1 MTDAVGQAS
10 SEESLLAWRVGRHM
24 LANSPVIAHWGFE
37 LLDMAPGY
45 SRLTMTIRDDMANPF
60 GVCHGGVLFTFA
72 DTCFGL
78 ACNSHNAQAVGASC
92 DIRYL
97 QPARVGDEVIATA
110 TEVWLRGRSSLY
122 DVAINRA
129 DGEQISILRGYARI
143 LGEPL
148 VESQ

>member
-1 MTDAVGQAS
+1 MTDAIAQADS
-10 SEESLLAWRVGRHM
+10 DRSLLAWRVGRHM

-37 LLDMAPGY
+37 LLDMAPGH
-45 SRLTMTIRDDMANPF
+45 SRLAMTVRDDMANPF

-72 DTCFGL
+72 DTSFGF

-97 QPARVGDEVIATA
+97 QPARIGDELVASA
-110 TEVWLRGRSSLY
+110 KEVWLRGRSSLY
-122 DVAINRA
+122 DVAIDRT
-129 DGEQISILRGYARI
+129 DGEQIAVLRGYARI

-148 VESQ
+148 VEPQ